1 MSFDKCH
8 VTHTSIKTYNIS
20 ITPESSLL
28 ALPSEATLLTEVTT
42 VSDAYCHRFVMP
54 FLELHTNE

>member
-8 VTHTSIKTYNIS
+8 VTHTSIKIFNIS

-28 ALPSEATLLTEVTT
+28 ALPSEATLLTKVPT
-42 VSDAYCHRFVMP
+42 VSDAYHHR
-54 FLELHTNE
+54 